1 MKDLTRK
8 IIAII
13 GLVCMGCFIVA
24 MLISFFAPTA
34 VYGRIGYIAVAFLI
48 VALVAFALIYFD
60 NKERRQQQEAQQAEK
75 QRRAENKK
83 KREENALRQAELNKQ
98 RADAAE
104 KVSDNGALPDTASGD
119 ETSGTTGSSTPTQEG
134 KDQNGGAE

>member
-13 GLVCMGCFIVA
+13 ALVCMGGFIVA
-24 MLISFFAPTA
+24 MLVSFFAPTA

-98 RADAAE
+98 RANAAE
-104 KVSDNGALPDTASGD
+104 KVSDKDVLSGD
-119 ETSGTTGSSTPTQEG
+119 ETSGTTGSSAPTQEG

>member
-1 MKDLTRK
+1 
-8 IIAII
+8 
-13 GLVCMGCFIVA
+13 MGGFIVA
-24 MLISFFAPTA
+24 MLVSFFAPTA

-104 KVSDNGALPDTASGD
+104 TVSDKDVLSGD
-119 ETSGTTGSSTPTQEG
+119 ETSGTTGSSAPTQEG

>member
-1 MKDLTRK
+1 
-8 IIAII
+8 
-13 GLVCMGCFIVA
+13 MGGFIVA

-75 QRRAENKK
+75 QRRADARAVAPLLFQIHIFHIFLPETKK
-83 KREENALRQAELNKQ
+83 Q
-98 RADAAE
+98 
-104 KVSDNGALPDTASGD
+104 G
-119 ETSGTTGSSTPTQEG
+119 
-134 KDQNGGAE
+134 

>member
-1 MKDLTRK
+1 
-8 IIAII
+8 
-13 GLVCMGCFIVA
+13 MGGFIVA
-24 MLISFFAPTA
+24 MLVSFFAPTA

-104 KVSDNGALPDTASGD
+104 KVSDKDVLSGD
-119 ETSGTTGSSTPTQEG
+119 ETSGTTGSIAPTQEG

>member
-104 KVSDNGALPDTASGD
+104 KVSDKDVLSGD
-119 ETSGTTGSSTPTQEG
+119 ETSGTTGSSAPTQEG

>member
-13 GLVCMGCFIVA
+13 GLVCMGGFIVA
-24 MLISFFAPTA
+24 MLVSFFAPTA
-34 VYGRIGYIAVAFLI
+34 VYGRIGHIAVAFLI

-98 RADAAE
+98 RANAAE
-104 KVSDNGALPDTASGD
+104 KVSDKDVLSGD
-119 ETSGTTGSSTPTQEG
+119 ETSGTTGSSAPTQEG

>member
-1 MKDLTRK
+1 MGGF
-8 IIAII
+8 IA
-13 GLVCMGCFIVA
+13 A
-24 MLISFFAPTA
+24 MLIGFFAPTA

-104 KVSDNGALPDTASGD
+104 TVSDKDVLSGD
-119 ETSGTTGSSTPTQEG
+119 ETSGTTGSSAPTQEG

>member
-13 GLVCMGCFIVA
+13 GLVCMVGFIVA

-104 KVSDNGALPDTASGD
+104 KVSDKDVLPGD
-119 ETSGTTGSSTPTQEG
+119 ETSGTTGSSAPTQEG

>member
-13 GLVCMGCFIVA
+13 GLVCMGGFIVA

-98 RADAAE
+98 RANAAE
-104 KVSDNGALPDTASGD
+104 KVSDKDVLPGD
-119 ETSGTTGSSTPTQEG
+119 ETSGTTGSSAPTQEG

>member
-13 GLVCMGCFIVA
+13 GLVCMGGFIVA
-24 MLISFFAPTA
+24 MLVSFFAPTA

-104 KVSDNGALPDTASGD
+104 KVSDKDVLSGD
-119 ETSGTTGSSTPTQEG
+119 ETSGTTGSSAPTQEG

>member
-13 GLVCMGCFIVA
+13 GLVCMGGFIVA
-24 MLISFFAPTA
+24 MLIGFFAPTA

-104 KVSDNGALPDTASGD
+104 KVSDKDVLSGN
-119 ETSGTTGSSTPTQEG
+119 ETSGTTGSSAPTQEG

>member
-13 GLVCMGCFIVA
+13 GLVCMGGFIAA
-24 MLISFFAPTA
+24 MLIGFFAPTA

-104 KVSDNGALPDTASGD
+104 KVSDKDVLSGD
-119 ETSGTTGSSTPTQEG
+119 ETSGTTGSSAPTQEG

>member
-13 GLVCMGCFIVA
+13 GLVCMGGFIVA

-104 KVSDNGALPDTASGD
+104 TVSDKDVLSGD
-119 ETSGTTGSSTPTQEG
+119 ETSGTTGSSAPTQEG